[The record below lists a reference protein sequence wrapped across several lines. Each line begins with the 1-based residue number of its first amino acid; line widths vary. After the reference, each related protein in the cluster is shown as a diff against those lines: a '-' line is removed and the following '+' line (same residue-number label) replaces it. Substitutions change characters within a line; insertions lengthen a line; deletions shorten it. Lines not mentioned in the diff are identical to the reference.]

1 MGIYFNPG
9 NEAFRKDAKS
19 EIYIDKTGLINV
31 TNKLLNE
38 EKNCISVSH
47 ARRFGKSQAARMLKS
62 YYSRG
67 CDSKELFSNL
77 EISKSENFETHLN
90 KYNTIHLDISSFED
104 DYKENI
110 IEKIKEHLFAEIK
123 AVYPDVDYSASTAS
137 VLNNVYLKTVS
148 DEKPYG
154 IKFVIIIDEWDC
166 IIRNYSDSPE
176 LVHKYM
182 KFLHA
187 LFKSEESKSFLG
199 FGYITGIMPIK
210 KIKDESALNNFR
222 EYTMTDSGAVTKYFG
237 FTQSEVDGL
246 CEKYNMNKE
255 SVKAWYNGY
264 LINEEHMYNPNSVT
278 EAMHAGRLASYWKNT
293 SAFDTINTY
302 ITLNFDGLKEAV
314 VSMLNDQKVRVNVD
328 KFQNDLSLI
337 NSKDDALTA
346 LIHLGYLGYD
356 AERGKAFIPNYE
368 VKTAFQS
375 ALETGS
381 WKDIA
386 DTLSRCEDL
395 LWATID
401 GEADKVAEII
411 EIAHE
416 TYSSILKYNDEN
428 AMSCAITMAY
438 FTAPA
443 YYQVIRELPSGK
455 GFADIVMLPRPE
467 AGNRPAMIIELKYDK
482 DADAA
487 INQIKEKR
495 YSGAL
500 KGYKNEILLVGIN
513 YNKDKHHEC
522 VIESLTPEW

>member
-210 KIKDESALNNFR
+210 KIKNESALNNFM
-222 EYTMTDSGAVTKYFG
+222 EYTMIEADEIPPYFG
-237 FTQSEVDGL
+237 FTEEDVRML
-246 CEKYNMNKE
+246 CQKYDMPFE
-255 SVKAWYNGY
+255 SVKQWYNGY
-264 LINEEHMYNPNSVT
+264 VFDDYHMYNPNSVCS
-278 EAMHAGRLASYWKNT
+278 AMMKHKLRSYWKNT
-293 SAFDTINTY
+293 SSFESINTF

-314 VSMLNDQKVRVNVD
+314 IAMLNDQKVRVNVT
-328 KFQNDLSLI
+328 KFQNDLSMI

-375 ALETGS
+375 ALEP
-381 WKDIA
+381 
-386 DTLSRCEDL
+386 
-395 LWATID
+395 
-401 GEADKVAEII
+401 
-411 EIAHE
+411 E
-416 TYSSILKYNDEN
+416 TNL
-428 AMSCAITMAY
+428 
-438 FTAPA
+438 
-443 YYQVIRELPSGK
+443 R
-455 GFADIVMLPRPE
+455 
-467 AGNRPAMIIELKYDK
+467 
-482 DADAA
+482 
-487 INQIKEKR
+487 
-495 YSGAL
+495 
-500 KGYKNEILLVGIN
+500 
-513 YNKDKHHEC
+513 
-522 VIESLTPEW
+522 

>member
-9 NEAFRKDAKS
+9 NEGFRKAAKS

-47 ARRFGKSQAARMLKS
+47 ARRFGKSQAAEMLES

-67 CDSKELFSNL
+67 CDSRELFSGL
-77 EISKSENFETHLN
+77 EISKSENFETYLN
-90 KYNTIHLDISSFED
+90 KYNTIHLDISSFAD
-104 DYKENI
+104 DYRKDIVKEI
-110 IEKIKEHLFAEIK
+110 KKQLLDEIKE
-123 AVYPDVDYSASTAS
+123 VYPDVDYSTSIAS
-137 VLNNVYLKTVS
+137 VLNKVYMKTVS
-148 DEKPYG
+148 EEAPQG

-166 IIRNYSDSPE
+166 IVRNNADDPE
-176 LVHKYM
+176 LVHEYLQ
-182 KFLHA
+182 FLHA
-187 LFKSEESKSFLG
+187 LFKSKEAKTFLG
-199 FGYITGIMPIK
+199 FGYITGILPIK

-222 EYTMTDSGAVTKYFG
+222 EYTMTDSGVVSKYFG
-237 FTQSEVDGL
+237 FTQNEVDGL

-264 LINEEHMYNPNSVT
+264 LINGEHMYNPNSVT
-278 EAMHAGRLASYWKNT
+278 EAMHAGKLASYWKNT
-293 SAFDTINTY
+293 SAFDTINTF

-314 VSMLNDQKVRVNVD
+314 IAMLNDQKESVNVNNF
-328 KFQNDLSLI
+328 KNDLSLI
-337 NSKDDALTA
+337 YSKDDALTA

-356 AERGKAFIPNYE
+356 AERRKAFIPNYE

-375 ALETGS
+375 ALETGA

-401 GEADKVAEII
+401 GEAEKVAEII
-411 EIAHE
+411 EKAHE

-522 VIESLTPEW
+522 VIESITLEW

>member
-210 KIKDESALNNFR
+210 KIKNESALNNFM
-222 EYTMTDSGAVTKYFG
+222 EYTMIEADEIAPYFG
-237 FTQSEVDGL
+237 FTEEDVRML
-246 CEKYNMNKE
+246 CQKYDMPFE
-255 SVKAWYNGY
+255 SVKQWYNGY
-264 LINEEHMYNPNSVT
+264 VFDDYHMYNPNSVCS
-278 EAMHAGRLASYWKNT
+278 AMMKHKLRSYWKNT
-293 SAFDTINTY
+293 SSFESINTF

-314 VSMLNDQKVRVNVD
+314 IAMLNDQKVRVNVT
-328 KFQNDLSLI
+328 KFQNDLSMI

-375 ALETGS
+375 ALEP
-381 WKDIA
+381 
-386 DTLSRCEDL
+386 
-395 LWATID
+395 
-401 GEADKVAEII
+401 
-411 EIAHE
+411 E
-416 TYSSILKYNDEN
+416 TNL
-428 AMSCAITMAY
+428 
-438 FTAPA
+438 
-443 YYQVIRELPSGK
+443 R
-455 GFADIVMLPRPE
+455 
-467 AGNRPAMIIELKYDK
+467 
-482 DADAA
+482 
-487 INQIKEKR
+487 
-495 YSGAL
+495 
-500 KGYKNEILLVGIN
+500 
-513 YNKDKHHEC
+513 
-522 VIESLTPEW
+522 

>member
-148 DEKPYG
+148 DEMPYG

-210 KIKDESALNNFR
+210 KIKNESALNNFM
-222 EYTMTDSGAVTKYFG
+222 EYTMISSRDIKEYYG
-237 FTQSEVDGL
+237 FTEKEVDDL
-246 CEKYNMNKE
+246 CEKYDMSSE

-264 LINEEHMYNPNSVT
+264 LINGKHMYNPNSVVSAVKWHSL
-278 EAMHAGRLASYWKNT
+278 ESYWKNT
-293 SAFDTINTY
+293 SSFESINTF

-314 VSMLNDQKVRVNVD
+314 IAMLNDQKIRVNVNT
-328 KFQNDLSLI
+328 FQNDLSMI

-375 ALETGS
+375 ALET
-381 WKDIA
+381 
-386 DTLSRCEDL
+386 
-395 LWATID
+395 
-401 GEADKVAEII
+401 
-411 EIAHE
+411 
-416 TYSSILKYNDEN
+416 
-428 AMSCAITMAY
+428 
-438 FTAPA
+438 
-443 YYQVIRELPSGK
+443 
-455 GFADIVMLPRPE
+455 
-467 AGNRPAMIIELKYDK
+467 KYDK

-522 VIESLTPEW
+522 VIESITPEW

>member
-210 KIKDESALNNFR
+210 KIKNESALNNFM
-222 EYTMTDSGAVTKYFG
+222 EYTMISSRDITEYYG
-237 FTQSEVDGL
+237 FTEKEVDDL
-246 CEKYNMNKE
+246 CERYDMSSE

-264 LINEEHMYNPNSVT
+264 LINGKHMYNPNSVVSAVKWHSL
-278 EAMHAGRLASYWKNT
+278 ESYWKNT
-293 SAFDTINTY
+293 SSFESINTF

-314 VSMLNDQKVRVNVD
+314 ISMLNDQKVRVNVT
-328 KFQNDLSLI
+328 KFQNDLSMI

-346 LIHLGYLGYD
+346 LIHLGYIGYD

-375 ALETGS
+375 ALKPETN
-381 WKDIA
+381 
-386 DTLSRCEDL
+386 LR
-395 LWATID
+395 
-401 GEADKVAEII
+401 
-411 EIAHE
+411 
-416 TYSSILKYNDEN
+416 
-428 AMSCAITMAY
+428 
-438 FTAPA
+438 
-443 YYQVIRELPSGK
+443 
-455 GFADIVMLPRPE
+455 
-467 AGNRPAMIIELKYDK
+467 
-482 DADAA
+482 
-487 INQIKEKR
+487 
-495 YSGAL
+495 
-500 KGYKNEILLVGIN
+500 
-513 YNKDKHHEC
+513 
-522 VIESLTPEW
+522 